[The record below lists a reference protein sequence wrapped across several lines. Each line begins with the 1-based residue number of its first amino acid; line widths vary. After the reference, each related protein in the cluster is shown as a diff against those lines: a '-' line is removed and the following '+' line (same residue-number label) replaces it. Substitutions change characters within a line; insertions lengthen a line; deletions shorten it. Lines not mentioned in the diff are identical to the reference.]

1 MVEILIALLVPL
13 ITSTGGNVLITKI
26 AISSIRHVANKKNE
40 EVKALKEQNRLLTE
54 QNLALKNTLAN
65 VENRTST
72 NIKNQEI
79 IIREVGMLV
88 DAQRKS
94 NEEAS
99 KIIDSGTVIRN
110 ELRTLLQA
118 KKE

>member
-1 MVEILIALLVPL
+1 
-13 ITSTGGNVLITKI
+13 
-26 AISSIRHVANKKNE
+26 
-40 EVKALKEQNRLLTE
+40 
-54 QNLALKNTLAN
+54 
-65 VENRTST
+65 
-72 NIKNQEI
+72 
-79 IIREVGMLV
+79 MLV